1 MMKRTI
7 SVILLLCVLLSCAA
21 ISGFSAAAADGT
33 ADYGLPQNCKDGN
46 ILHCFDWT
54 LSQIKQELPNIAE
67 AGFTSVQTSPLQA
80 HNGNAKWYWLYQPNG
95 FTIGNELGSYDDLKA
110 LCAEADKYGIKII
123 VDVVANHVAGS
134 NSGTWASSVESSLR
148 KTEYF
153 HNLGPKTNDNDRFE
167 VTHKNIGMP
176 DLNSEHIDVQN
187 MVYAMLERYKAA
199 GVDGIR
205 WDAAKHISLPSED
218 CAFWSKMA
226 QIDLFQYGEI
236 LNNPAGSSTSV
247 NNALMTEYAQYIGV
261 TDSVYSTDLFNA
273 VKSGTSLKSQGNWN
287 KYGVA
292 ADRIVYWGESHDTFA
307 NNANEGGFTKN
318 VDQNIVD
325 KVYAV
330 LGSRAG
336 SQALYFSRP
345 PQKNKESITYGTKG
359 STHFTS
365 KEIAAVNRF
374 HNAMIGTEEKYIYNG
389 GCYSVLRSR
398 GAVLVSKSSDLDVS
412 VNNSNSLV
420 PAGTYIDEVTGNTF
434 TVTDTK
440 IKGHIG
446 TTGIAVIYTDEPVV
460 DPTESD
466 VRLLG
471 DADGSGEVDAIDV
484 AVIMRFDAQIPVS
497 IDVDSIMN
505 GDVNND
511 KETDVID
518 ATLIQRYILTMPTD
532 YGIGMPIIG

>member
-1 MMKRTI
+1 MKRTI

-21 ISGFSAAAADGT
+21 ICGFSAAAADGT
-33 ADYGLPQNCKDGN
+33 ADYGLPQDCKDGN

-54 LSQIKQELPNIAE
+54 LNQIKQELPNIAA

-80 HNGNAKWYWLYQPNG
+80 HNGNSKWYWLYQPNG

-110 LCAEADKYGIKII
+110 LCTEADKYGIKII

-134 NSGTWASSVESSLR
+134 NSGTWANSVESSLR

-218 CAFWSKMA
+218 CAFWSRMA

-236 LNNPAGSSTSV
+236 LNNPAGSNTSV

-273 VKSGTSLKSQGNWN
+273 VKSGTTLKSQGNWN

-307 NNANEGGFTKN
+307 NNANEGGFTKD

-434 TVTDTK
+434 TVTETK
-440 IKGHIG
+440 ITGHIG

-518 ATLIQRYILTMPTD
+518 ATLIQRYILMMPTD

>member
-1 MMKRTI
+1 MKRTI
-7 SVILLLCVLLSCAA
+7 SVILLLCVLLTCAA

-80 HNGNAKWYWLYQPNG
+80 HNGNSKWYWLYQPNG

-134 NSGTWASSVESSLR
+134 NSGTWANSVESSLR

>member
-1 MMKRTI
+1 MKRTI
-7 SVILLLCVLLSCAA
+7 SVILLLCVLLTCAA
-21 ISGFSAAAADGT
+21 ISGFSATAADGT
-33 ADYGLPQNCKDGN
+33 ADYGLPQDCKDGN

-54 LSQIKQELPNIAE
+54 LNQIKQELPNIAA

-80 HNGNAKWYWLYQPNG
+80 HNGSSKWYWLYQPNG
-95 FTIGNELGSYDDLKA
+95 FSVIGNELGSYDDLKA
-110 LCAEADKYGIKII
+110 LCTEADKYGIKII

-153 HNLGPKTNDNDRFE
+153 HNLGPKTNDKDRFE

-176 DLNSEHIDVQN
+176 DLNSEHTDVQN

-226 QIDLFQYGEI
+226 QIGLFQYGEI
-236 LNNPAGSSTSV
+236 LNDPAGSGSAA

-273 VKSGTSLKSQGNWN
+273 VKAGTTLKKAGNWN
-287 KYGVA
+287 NYGVA

-307 NNANEGGFTKN
+307 NNANEGGFTKD
-318 VDQNIVD
+318 VDQNVVD

-330 LGSRAG
+330 LGARAD

-374 HNAMIGTEEKYIYNG
+374 HNAMVGTDEKYIYNG
-389 GCYSVLRSR
+389 GCYTVLRSR
-398 GAVLVSKSSDLDVS
+398 GAVLVSKSADLDVS
-412 VNNSNSLV
+412 VNNSGSLV
-420 PAGTYIDEVTGNTF
+420 PAGTYTDEVSGNTF
-434 TVTDTK
+434 TVTDSK
-440 IKGHIG
+440 ITGHIDK
-446 TTGIAVIYTDEPVV
+446 TGIAVIYSDEPFE
-460 DPTESD
+460 DPTEPD

-471 DADGSGEVDAIDV
+471 DADGSGDVDAIDV
-484 AVIMRFDAQIPVS
+484 TTILRVEAHIPVN
-497 IDVDSIMN
+497 IDAETIMN

-511 KETDVID
+511 TVTDVID
-518 ATLIQRYILTMPTD
+518 ATLIQRYLNKIVTG
-532 YGIGMPIIG
+532 YKIGEPITG

>member
-21 ISGFSAAAADGT
+21 ICGFSAAAADGT

-134 NSGTWASSVESSLR
+134 NSGTWANSVESSLR

-273 VKSGTSLKSQGNWN
+273 VKSGTTLKSQGNWN

-307 NNANEGGFTKN
+307 NNANEGGFTKD

-330 LGSRAG
+330 LGARAD

-434 TVTDTK
+434 TVTETK
-440 IKGHIG
+440 ITGHIG
-446 TTGIAVIYTDEPVV
+446 TTGIAVIYTDEPVEE
-460 DPTESD
+460 PTESD

-497 IDVDSIMN
+497 IDIDSIMN

>member
-1 MMKRTI
+1 MKRTI